1 MFFEELKGKKYDHTL
16 KWIAEQEPS
25 GFFEWLMEVLG
36 RKDFVLKESQ
46 ISKELAPAARQVDL
60 VWRIVTPL
68 GAEALLH
75 IELQLEPDEAMGQR
89 MLEYGMRLYERD
101 HLPILSV
108 VIFLQRTS
116 TLPTPPVVI
125 DLDGEELVRYR
136 YFVIRLWEVPQ
147 ERILEKPY
155 PVLWPLVGLMAGA
168 TPDNVAAVG
177 QQIADTQEIKTPLKE
192 ELVGYLGLL
201 AGIQLGNAEVRAA
214 LRRHPMVNELWQH
227 SSVAQALKEEG
238 REEGRVEATHDLA
251 RLALEGRFGELS
263 DDLLEALGRAD
274 EATLRELIKG
284 VAHDPLEQIRTLL
297 GLAGNSQG

>member
-1 MFFEELKGKKYDHTL
+1 
-16 KWIAEQEPS
+16 
-25 GFFEWLMEVLG
+25 MEVLG

-60 VWRIVTPL
+60 VWRILTPR

-116 TLPTPPVVI
+116 TLPTPPFII

-168 TPDNVAAVG
+168 TPDNVAAIG
-177 QQIADTQEIKTPLKE
+177 QQIADIQEIKTPLKE

-238 REEGRVEATHDLA
+238 REEGRAEGRAEATHDLA

-263 DDLLEALGRAD
+263 TDLLEALGRAD
-274 EATLRELIKG
+274 EATLRELIKR
-284 VAHDPLEQIRTLL
+284 VARDSLEQIRTLL
-297 GLAGNSQG
+297 GLAGTSQG